1 VNRVSCIK
9 TAVFA
14 ALLLSLSTVLAQVY
28 TPQPFS
34 ADFSAL
40 AKSGTNV
47 GGKFFFSLPNTRM
60 DMNVRG
66 QNVSTIMNSGTKTSY
81 MVMHAQRMYME
92 MKPGQASP
100 MGPSLP
106 QIESS
111 FDPKNPCAGS
121 THSGATCKDL
131 GPDSLNGRSCEKWLI
146 TEKNDTTVTVWVDDK
161 LHFPIKSQTSDGSS
175 FELSNIKEGAQ
186 PASLFNPPADYRK
199 IDLGGMM
206 GGGKLPQ

>member
-1 VNRVSCIK
+1 MSCFRI
-9 TAVFA
+9 AVFA
-14 ALLLSLSTVLAQVY
+14 ALLLSLSTAPAQIY

-47 GGKFFFSLPNTRM
+47 TGKFFFSLPSTRM
-60 DMNVRG
+60 DMTVRG
-66 QNVSTIMNSGTKTSY
+66 QNVSSIMNGGTKTSY
-81 MVMHAQRMYME
+81 VIMHAQHMYME
-92 MKPGQASP
+92 MKAGQASP

-106 QIESS
+106 QIEAA

-121 THSGATCKDL
+121 THSGATCKDV

-146 TEKNDTTVTVWVDDK
+146 TDKNGVTTTVWVDDK

-175 FELSNIKEGAQ
+175 FELSNIKEGGQ
-186 PASLFNPPADYRK
+186 PASLFDPPADYRK
-199 IDLGGMM
+199 MDLGGMM
-206 GGGKLPQ
+206 GGRTPQ